1 MKAESRI
8 SWISFFVFMGST
20 VSLVPAV
27 IPFFANAMSVD
38 VFVLLNAVPLM
49 FAGLFLGVLIAPLVG
64 NRIEFRFLVRIAGIL
79 MLLGIISA
87 TVIFSVESFFIGSL
101 LIGFGFGVSEVTIT
115 AQVRKEIEKPA
126 TMMTKLNAGF
136 ALAAMAAPVFLVLE
150 LITIGSWWV
159 FGIIGAGLVFS
170 SISVQQTSELKREV
184 SSGSK
189 KKAPA
194 ALFLL
199 MVGIYVGAESVL
211 AGWSAVSFDQVANL
225 DSQFA
230 PLASS
235 AFWGLIAAGRLIS
248 IRIDRN
254 SNASNSLVVWS
265 SISAASL
272 ILAVVLFGAGSEL
285 LLIGFAAAIFAAGP
299 IYGQI
304 LAIALNTKT
313 ASEASRAT
321 MMLIVS
327 GAAGGFL
334 LPALVQIRPSVEFA
348 LLLSGVAMAIV
359 AISSLLAKSITTPKG
374 IKVVQ

>member
-8 SWISFFVFMGST
+8 SWIGLFVFMGAT
-20 VSLVPAV
+20 VALVPAV
-27 IPFFANAMSVD
+27 IPVFATAMSVD
-38 VFVLLNAVPLM
+38 VFALLNAVPLM

-64 NRIEFRFLVRIAGIL
+64 NHIEFRFLVRMAGIL

-87 TVIFSVESFFIGSL
+87 TVIFSIESFLIGSL

-126 TMMTKLNAGF
+126 SMMNKLNAGF
-136 ALAAMAAPVFLVLE
+136 AIAAMAAPILLVLE

-159 FGIIGAGLVFS
+159 FAIIGAGLGLS
-170 SISVQQTSELKREV
+170 SGSLRKTSELKQEASPESK
-184 SSGSK
+184 SS
-189 KKAPA
+189 APA

-199 MVGIYVGAESVL
+199 MVAIYVGAESIL
-211 AGWSAVSFDQVANL
+211 AGWSAVSFDQLANL
-225 DSQFA
+225 DNQFA
-230 PLASS
+230 PLAAS

-248 IRIDRN
+248 IQIDRN
-254 SNASNSLVVWS
+254 SNTATSLFVWS
-265 SISAASL
+265 SISAVSL

-313 ASEASRAT
+313 ASEASKAT

-348 LLLSGVAMAIV
+348 LLLSGAAMAAV
-359 AISSLLAKSITTPKG
+359 AISGLLAKSMTTPKG